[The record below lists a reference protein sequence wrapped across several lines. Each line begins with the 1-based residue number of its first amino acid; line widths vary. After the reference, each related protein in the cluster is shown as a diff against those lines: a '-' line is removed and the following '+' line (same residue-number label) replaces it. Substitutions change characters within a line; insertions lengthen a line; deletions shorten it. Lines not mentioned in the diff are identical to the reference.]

1 MPPGQVLAGTN
12 KGSKQFPFVDRGCG
26 GIDGFHPYACHR
38 LDYGGVLNRQLGSKY
53 ILEDSIGRGAMG
65 EVFRGHDQQGIAL
78 AFKVLHPDLSSDAD
92 IVGRFVKERGL
103 LEAVKSPNLV
113 GVVDLVVEGATL
125 AIVMELV
132 DGPDLRSYLSQR
144 GTLSPSEVCRIG
156 SGVAAGLAAVHGAGI
171 VHRDIKPENVLM
183 KDVDGRAVPK
193 LTDFGI
199 SSLVDTERA
208 RSTML
213 VGTPQYIAPEVSEG
227 EDVTAASDLYALG
240 IMLYELACG
249 VTPFAGGS
257 VMAVLRRHSDVAPG
271 RPDSIPDELWDLI
284 SWLLNKQP
292 GQRPPT
298 SRQVATIL
306 DALAPTLANFPPGQ
320 VLTEPPAPV
329 TGLQSG
335 LTMAVPFTKTPATT
349 ALPRQDTQDTPAPP
363 PPALPTAAQTTAAAP
378 EGKAGK
384 KRRTMILAGLA
395 AAVVAVAAGGF
406 TAVNALNAGSNEA
419 TSSETA
425 AVSPSATVSPSSS
438 PSPSA
443 ASPSPSSASAAASSS
458 GFPNVVGKLLPE
470 AQKTLGSGVTVQV
483 LDKYDA
489 TKPDGTV
496 LAQAPVSGSTSRIEL
511 TVARSEV
518 VAYLADQT
526 PVNGRWGNFDPAATI
541 SGTTY
546 AHSVAAEVCGYNS
559 GESVEYNLG
568 RNYQTFNATAGLGD
582 SSEDSTAVVLVEVFA
597 DGRKVSSQ
605 SVTYG
610 QAFPINADMT
620 DVLRMKI
627 QWQPTS
633 CDKSSGEA
641 SLALGSAKLL
651 GLPGR
656 VPVATPTP

>member
-1 MPPGQVLAGTN
+1 
-12 KGSKQFPFVDRGCG
+12 
-26 GIDGFHPYACHR
+26 
-38 LDYGGVLNRQLGSKY
+38 LNRQLGSKY

-65 EVFRGHDQQGIAL
+65 EVFRGHDQQGNGL
-78 AFKVLHPDLSSDAD
+78 AFKVLHPDLAGDAD
-92 IVGRFVKERGL
+92 VVGRFVKERGI

-132 DGPDLRSYLSQR
+132 DGPDLRSYLKQR
-144 GTLSPSEVCRIG
+144 GTLAPSEICRIG
-156 SGVAAGLAAVHGAGI
+156 SGVATGLAAVHAAGI

-183 KDVDGRAVPK
+183 SDSDGRALPK
-193 LTDFGI
+193 VTDFGI

-227 EDVTAASDLYALG
+227 KDVTAASDLYALG
-240 IMLYELACG
+240 IMLYELSCG

-271 RPDSIPDELWDLI
+271 RPDSLPDELWDLI

-298 SRQVATIL
+298 AKQVATIL
-306 DALAPTLANFPPGQ
+306 EALGPTLTNYPPGQ
-320 VLTEPPAPV
+320 VLTEPPSPV
-329 TGLQSG
+329 TGLQTG
-335 LTMAVPFTKTPATT
+335 VTMAVPFSKMPAT
-349 ALPRQDTQDTPAPP
+349 AAMPRQETQDAPP
-363 PPALPTAAQTTAAAP
+363 PPPLPPVTPPAP
-378 EGKAGK
+378 APADASEPKKIKK
-384 KRRTMILAGLA
+384 KRVVLLAGIA
-395 AAVVAVAAGGF
+395 AGVLVIAAGGF
-406 TAVNALNAGSNEA
+406 TAVNALNSGGNVAA
-419 TSSETA
+419 ASETA
-425 AVSPSATVSPSSS
+425 STSATPTPSSS

-443 ASPSPSSASAAASSS
+443 SAQGTASAGPSASASAS
-458 GFPNVVGKLLPE
+458 GFVNVVGKLLPD
-470 AQKTLGSGVTVQV
+470 AQKTLGSSVTVQV
-483 LDKYDA
+483 VDKYDA

-496 LAQAPVSGSTSRIEL
+496 LAQEGVSGSTSRIEL

-526 PVNGRWGNFDPAATI
+526 PVSGRWGNFDPAATI

-546 AHSVAAEVCGYNS
+546 AHSVAAQTCGYNS

-582 SSEDSTAVVLVEVFA
+582 NSQDSSAVVLVEVFA
-597 DGRKVSSQ
+597 DGRKVSTQ

-633 CDKSSGEA
+633 CSKNNGSA
-641 SLALGSAKLL
+641 NLALGSAKLL

-656 VPVATPTP
+656 APAATPTPR

>member
-1 MPPGQVLAGTN
+1 
-12 KGSKQFPFVDRGCG
+12 
-26 GIDGFHPYACHR
+26 
-38 LDYGGVLNRQLGSKY
+38 
-53 ILEDSIGRGAMG
+53 MG
-65 EVFRGHDQQGIAL
+65 EVFRGRDQQGTER
-78 AFKVLHPDLSSDAD
+78 AFKVLHADLAGDAD
-92 IVGRFVKERGL
+92 VVGRFVKERGI
-103 LEAVKSPNLV
+103 LEAVTSPNLV

-156 SGVAAGLAAVHGAGI
+156 SGVAAGLAAVHAAGI

-183 KDVDGRAVPK
+183 KDSSGVAVPK

-227 EDVTAASDLYALG
+227 KDVTAASDVYALG

-257 VMAVLRRHSDVAPG
+257 VMAVLRRHSDLAPG

-292 GQRPPT
+292 AQRPPT
-298 SRQVATIL
+298 ARQVATIL
-306 DALAPTLANFPPGQ
+306 DALGPALANYPPGQ
-320 VLTEPPAPV
+320 VLTEPPLPV
-329 TGLQSG
+329 AGLQSRE
-335 LTMAVPFTKTPATT
+335 TVAVPFTKQPATAT
-349 ALPRQDTQDTPAPP
+349 LPHLHEQTQNVPP
-363 PPALPTAAQTTAAAP
+363 PPGPVVPAPGGDAPPSTPAKPKRKRLVLIGGIAAA
-378 EGKAGK
+378 A
-384 KRRTMILAGLA
+384 L
-395 AAVVAVAAGGF
+395 VVAAGGF
-406 TAVNALNAGSNEA
+406 TAVNALSGGGKEA
-419 TSSETA
+419 TASGTNIA
-425 AVSPSATVSPSSS
+425 APSATAV
-438 PSPSA
+438 
-443 ASPSPSSASAAASSS
+443 AASSS
-458 GFPNVVGKLLPE
+458 ATPTATSSSQSSTFASATSSAPDSGFPDVVGKLLPE
-470 AQKTLGSGVTVQV
+470 AQKTLGSAVTVQV
-483 LDKYDA
+483 VDKYDA

-496 LAQAPVSGSTSRIEL
+496 LAQAGVSGSTSRIEL

-518 VAYLADQT
+518 VAYLADEK
-526 PVNGRWGNFDPAATI
+526 PVSGSWVDSSLAVTI

-546 AHSVAAEVCGYNS
+546 PHGVTTTVCDYGTGS
-559 GESVEYNLG
+559 AVEYNLG
-568 RNYQTFNATAGLGD
+568 RNYQTFSATAGMGD
-582 SSEDSTAVVLVEVFA
+582 SSEDSAAVALVEVFA

-605 SVTYG
+605 SVAYG
-610 QAFPINADMT
+610 QTVPITADMT

-627 QWQPTS
+627 QWQDTT
-633 CDKSSGEA
+633 CGKNGYA
-641 SLALGSAKLL
+641 TLALGSAKLL

>member
-1 MPPGQVLAGTN
+1 
-12 KGSKQFPFVDRGCG
+12 
-26 GIDGFHPYACHR
+26 
-38 LDYGGVLNRQLGSKY
+38 
-53 ILEDSIGRGAMG
+53 MG
-65 EVFRGHDQQGIAL
+65 EVFRGHDQQGNGL
-78 AFKVLHPDLSSDAD
+78 AFKVLHPDLAGDAD
-92 IVGRFVKERGL
+92 VVGRFVKERGI
-103 LEAVKSPNLV
+103 LETVKSPNLV

-132 DGPDLRSYLSQR
+132 DGPDLRSYLKQR
-144 GTLSPSEVCRIG
+144 GTLAPSEVCRIG
-156 SGVAAGLAAVHGAGI
+156 SGVATGLAAVHAAGI

-183 KDVDGRAVPK
+183 NDSDGRALPK

-227 EDVTAASDLYALG
+227 KDVTAASDLYALG
-240 IMLYELACG
+240 IMLYELSCG

-271 RPDSIPDELWDLI
+271 RPGSLPDELWDLI

-298 SRQVATIL
+298 AKQVATIL
-306 DALAPTLANFPPGQ
+306 EALGPTLANYPPGQ
-320 VLTEPPAPV
+320 LLTEPPAPV
-329 TGLQSG
+329 TGLQTG
-335 LTMAVPFTKTPATT
+335 VTMAVPFSKMPAT
-349 ALPRQDTQDTPAPP
+349 AAFPRQETQDAPAPP
-363 PPALPTAAQTTAAAP
+363 PLPPVTLPATAPADASEP
-378 EGKAGK
+378 KKIKK
-384 KRRTMILAGLA
+384 KRVVLLAGIAVGVLA
-395 AAVVAVAAGGF
+395 IAAGGF
-406 TAVNALNAGSNEA
+406 TAVNALNGGSKDAAAN
-419 TSSETA
+419 ETA
-425 AVSPSATVSPSSS
+425 SVSPSAAPTSS
-438 PSPSA
+438 
-443 ASPSPSSASAAASSS
+443 ASPSPTSSAQSTASANASASASAS
-458 GFPNVVGKLLPE
+458 GFVNVVGKLLPD
-470 AQKTLGSGVTVQV
+470 AQKTLGASVTVQV
-483 LDKYDA
+483 VDKYDA

-496 LAQAPVSGSTSRIEL
+496 LAQSAVAGSTSRIEL

-526 PVNGRWGNFDPAATI
+526 PVSGRWGNFDPAASI

-546 AHSVAAEVCGYNS
+546 AHSVAAQTCGYNS

-582 SSEDSTAVVLVEVFA
+582 SSQDSSAVVLVEVFA

-610 QAFPINADMT
+610 KAFPIDADMT

-633 CDKSSGEA
+633 CNKNNGSA
-641 SLALGSAKLL
+641 NLALGSAKLL

-656 VPVATPTP
+656 VPVATPTSR

>member
-1 MPPGQVLAGTN
+1 
-12 KGSKQFPFVDRGCG
+12 
-26 GIDGFHPYACHR
+26 
-38 LDYGGVLNRQLGSKY
+38 
-53 ILEDSIGRGAMG
+53 MG
-65 EVFRGHDQQGIAL
+65 EVFRGHDQQGAPL
-78 AFKVLHPDLSSDAD
+78 AFKVLHPDLASDAD
-92 IVGRFVKERGL
+92 VVGRFVKERGI

-132 DGPDLRSYLSQR
+132 DGPDLRTYLTER

-156 SGVAAGLAAVHGAGI
+156 SGVATGLAAVHAAGI

-183 KDVDGRAVPK
+183 KDVNGRAVPK

-298 SRQVATIL
+298 AKQVATVL
-306 DALAPTLANFPPGQ
+306 DALGPSLANFPPGQ

-329 TGLQSG
+329 TGLQTG
-335 LTMAVPFTKTPATT
+335 LTQAVPFSKLPATS
-349 ALPRQDTQDTPAPP
+349 ALPRQGTEDVPAPPAPLPPTPAPEP
-363 PPALPTAAQTTAAAP
+363 SASRP
-378 EGKAGK
+378 KK
-384 KRRTMILAGLA
+384 KRTLIIAGIA
-395 AAVVAVAAGGF
+395 AAVLAVAAGGF
-406 TAVNALNAGSNEA
+406 TAVNALNGGSKEA
-419 TSSETA
+419 VASETSVA
-425 AVSPSATVSPSSS
+425 SPSATATATPST
-438 PSPSA
+438 SA
-443 ASPSPSSASAAASSS
+443 TASASVTSTATATTLSSSS

-470 AQKTLGSGVTVQV
+470 AQKTLGSSVTVQV

-496 LAQAPVSGSTSRIEL
+496 LAQAAVAGSTSRIEL

-526 PVNGRWGNFDPAATI
+526 PVSGRWGSYDPAANI

-546 AHSVAAEVCGYNS
+546 AHSVATAVCGYNS

-582 SSEDSTAVVLVEVFA
+582 NSQDSSAVVLVEVFA

-633 CDKSSGEA
+633 CNKSIGSA
-641 SLALGSAKLL
+641 NLALGSAKLL
-651 GLPGR
+651 GIPGR
-656 VPVATPTP
+656 VPVSTPTP

>member
-1 MPPGQVLAGTN
+1 M
-12 KGSKQFPFVDRGCG
+12 
-26 GIDGFHPYACHR
+26 
-38 LDYGGVLNRQLGSKY
+38 NRQLGSKY
-53 ILEDSIGRGAMG
+53 IIEDSIGRGAMG
-65 EVFRGHDQQGIAL
+65 EVFRGHDQQGTAL
-78 AFKVLHPDLSSDAD
+78 AFKILHPDLAGDAD
-92 IVGRFVKERGL
+92 VVGRFVKERGI
-103 LEAVKSPNLV
+103 LESVKSPNLV
-113 GVVDLVVEGATL
+113 GVADLVVEGGTL

-132 DGPDLRSYLSQR
+132 EGPDLRSYLNQR

-156 SGVAAGLAAVHGAGI
+156 SGVASGLAAVHAAGI

-183 KDVDGRAVPK
+183 KEVEGKPVPK

-227 EDVTAASDLYALG
+227 QDVTAASDLYALG
-240 IMLYELACG
+240 ILLYELTCG

-271 RPDSIPDELWDLI
+271 RPGSIPDELWDLI
-284 SWLLNKQP
+284 SWLLNKQAA
-292 GQRPPT
+292 QRPPT
-298 SRQVATIL
+298 AKQVATVL
-306 DALAPTLANFPPGQ
+306 DAIGPSLANFPPGQ
-320 VLTEPPAPV
+320 LLTEPPVPV
-329 TGLQSG
+329 TGLQTG
-335 LTMAVPFTKTPATT
+335 VTMAVPFTKTPATS
-349 ALPRQDTQDTPAPP
+349 ALPRQSTQDVPAPP
-363 PPALPTAAQTTAAAP
+363 PLPPASVTDSTEKP
-378 EGKAGK
+378 KK
-384 KRRTMILAGLA
+384 KRLVLVAGIA
-395 AAVVAVAAGGF
+395 AAVLVVAAGGF
-406 TAVNALNAGSNEA
+406 TAVNALNGGDKEPAA
-419 TSSETA
+419 SETTIA
-425 AVSPSATVSPSSS
+425 SPSVTATASASPSA
-438 PSPSA
+438 SA
-443 ASPSPSSASAAASSS
+443 SATGTSSASASASASAS
-458 GFPNVVGKLLPE
+458 GFPNVVGKLLPD
-470 AQKTLGSGVTVQV
+470 AQKTLGSAVTVQV

-489 TKPDGTV
+489 SKPDGTV

-526 PVNGRWGNFDPAATI
+526 PVSGRWDSSSQAATI

-546 AHSVAAEVCGYNS
+546 AHSVATEVCGYND
-559 GESVEYNLG
+559 GAAVEYNLG
-568 RNYQTFNATAGLGD
+568 RNYQTLNATAGLGD
-582 SSEDSTAVVLVEVFA
+582 TSEDSTAVVLVEVFA

-610 QAFPINADMT
+610 QAFPITADMT

-633 CDKSSGEA
+633 CNKSSGEA
-641 SLALGSAKLL
+641 TLALGSAKLL

>member
-1 MPPGQVLAGTN
+1 
-12 KGSKQFPFVDRGCG
+12 
-26 GIDGFHPYACHR
+26 
-38 LDYGGVLNRQLGSKY
+38 
-53 ILEDSIGRGAMG
+53 MG
-65 EVFRGHDQQGIAL
+65 EVFRGHDQQGAPL
-78 AFKVLHPDLSSDAD
+78 AFKVLHPDLASDAD
-92 IVGRFVKERGL
+92 VVGRFVKERGI

-132 DGPDLRSYLSQR
+132 DGPDLRSYLSGR

-156 SGVAAGLAAVHGAGI
+156 SGVATGLAAVHAAGI

-298 SRQVATIL
+298 AKQVATVL
-306 DALAPTLANFPPGQ
+306 DALGPSLANFPPGQ

-329 TGLQSG
+329 TGLRTS
-335 LTMAVPFTKTPATT
+335 LTQAVPFSKLPATS
-349 ALPRQDTQDTPAPP
+349 ALPRQGTQDVPAPPAPLPPTPTPAPGP
-363 PPALPTAAQTTAAAP
+363 S
-378 EGKAGK
+378 AGK
-384 KRRTMILAGLA
+384 PKKKRTLLIAGIA
-395 AAVVAVAAGGF
+395 AAVLAVTAGGF
-406 TAVNALNAGSNEA
+406 TAVNAMNGGSKEA
-419 TSSETA
+419 VASETT
-425 AVSPSATVSPSSS
+425 AVSPSATATA
-438 PSPSA
+438 SA
-443 ASPSPSSASAAASSS
+443 TASASATSTTTASASATALSSSS

-470 AQKTLGSGVTVQV
+470 AQKTLGSSVTVQV

-489 TKPDGTV
+489 SKPDGTV
-496 LAQAPVSGSTSRIEL
+496 LAQAPVAGSTSRVEL

-518 VAYLADQT
+518 IAYLADQT
-526 PVNGRWGNFDPAATI
+526 PVSGDWDSSYDPAANI

-546 AHSVAAEVCGYNS
+546 AHSVATAVCGYNS
-559 GESVEYNLG
+559 GKSVEYNLG

-582 SSEDSTAVVLVEVFA
+582 NSKDSTAVVLVEVFA

-610 QAFPINADMT
+610 QAFPITADMT

-633 CDKSSGEA
+633 CNKSVGSA
-641 SLALGSAKLL
+641 NLALGSAKLL

>member
-1 MPPGQVLAGTN
+1 
-12 KGSKQFPFVDRGCG
+12 
-26 GIDGFHPYACHR
+26 
-38 LDYGGVLNRQLGSKY
+38 
-53 ILEDSIGRGAMG
+53 MG
-65 EVFRGHDQQGIAL
+65 EVFRGQNQQGTAL
-78 AFKVLHPDLSSDAD
+78 AFKVLHPDLASDSD
-92 IVGRFVKERGL
+92 VVGRFVKERGL

-156 SGVAAGLAAVHGAGI
+156 SGVAAGLAAVHAAGI

-183 KDVDGRAVPK
+183 KEQNGRAEPK

-298 SRQVATIL
+298 ARQVATIL
-306 DALAPTLANFPPGQ
+306 EALAPALANFPPGQ
-320 VLTEPPAPV
+320 VMTEPPVPV
-329 TGLQSG
+329 TGLQTG
-335 LTMAVPFTKTPATT
+335 VTMAVPFTKTPATS
-349 ALPRQDTQDTPAPP
+349 ALPRQGTEDVPAPP
-363 PPALPTAAQTTAAAP
+363 AAIPTAAAP
-378 EGKAGK
+378 TAAAAPEEKPKK
-384 KRRTMILAGLA
+384 KRRTLVLAGVA

-406 TAVNALNAGSNEA
+406 TAVNALNGSSEPTAN
-419 TSSETA
+419 ETA
-425 AVSPSATVSPSSS
+425 AAAPSTTATASSSPSASPSATST
-438 PSPSA
+438 
-443 ASPSPSSASAAASSS
+443 SSASATASASTS

-470 AQKTLGSGVTVQV
+470 AQKTLGSAVTVQV
-483 LDKYDA
+483 LDKYDV

-518 VAYLADQT
+518 VAYLADQA
-526 PVNGRWGNFDPAATI
+526 PVTGRWSLSEGAATI

-546 AHSVAAEVCGYNS
+546 AHSVATEVCGYNS

-568 RNYQTFNATAGLGD
+568 RNYQTFNASAGLGD

-633 CDKSSGEA
+633 CNKSSGEA

-651 GLPGR
+651 GIPGR

>member
-1 MPPGQVLAGTN
+1 M
-12 KGSKQFPFVDRGCG
+12 
-26 GIDGFHPYACHR
+26 
-38 LDYGGVLNRQLGSKY
+38 NRQLGSKY

-65 EVFRGHDQQGIAL
+65 EVFRGHDQQGTAL
-78 AFKVLHPDLSSDAD
+78 AFKVLHPDLASDAD
-92 IVGRFVKERGL
+92 VVGRFVKERGI
-103 LEAVKSPNLV
+103 LEALKSPNLV

-132 DGPDLRSYLSQR
+132 DGPDLRSYLSKR
-144 GTLSPSEVCRIG
+144 GTLTPSEVCRIG
-156 SGVAAGLAAVHGAGI
+156 SAVATGLAAVHAAGI

-183 KDVDGRAVPK
+183 KDADGRAVPK

-227 EDVTAASDLYALG
+227 HDVTASSDLYALG

-257 VMAVLRRHSDVAPG
+257 VMAVLRRHSDVLPG
-271 RPDSIPDELWDLI
+271 RPDSLPDELWDLI

-298 SRQVATIL
+298 AKQVATIL
-306 DALAPTLANFPPGQ
+306 DALGPSLANYPPGK
-320 VLTEPPAPV
+320 VLTEPPLPV
-329 TGLQSG
+329 TGLQTG
-335 LTMAVPFTKTPATT
+335 ATMAVPFTQLPATS
-349 ALPRQDTQDTPAPP
+349 ALPRQGAPDMPAALPPLPPAP
-363 PPALPTAAQTTAAAP
+363 AAAASAP
-378 EGKAGK
+378 EKPNK
-384 KRRTMILAGLA
+384 KRRLVIIAGI
-395 AAVVAVAAGGF
+395 AVVLAVAAGGF
-406 TAVNALNAGSNEA
+406 TAVNALNGGGKDA
-419 TSSETA
+419 TASETIA
-425 AVSPSATVSPSSS
+425 GSPSATATNTVS
-438 PSPSA
+438 PSPSPT
-443 ASPSPSSASAAASSS
+443 STSSASATASASAS
-458 GFPNVVGKLLPE
+458 VAGFVNVVGKLLPD
-470 AQKTLGSGVTVQV
+470 AQKTLGSSVTVQV
-483 LDKYDA
+483 VDKYDA

-496 LAQAPVSGSTSRIEL
+496 LAQAAVTGSTSRVEL

-518 VAYLADQT
+518 VAYLADQA
-526 PVNGRWGNFDPAATI
+526 PVSGSWRSSSQAATI

-546 AHSVAAEVCGYNS
+546 AHSIATDVCGYNS
-559 GESVEYNLG
+559 GASVEYNLG

-582 SSEDSTAVVLVEVFA
+582 GSEDSTAVVLVEVFA

-605 SVTYG
+605 SVVYG
-610 QAFPINADMT
+610 QAFPITADMT

-633 CDKSSGEA
+633 CNKSSGEA

-656 VPVATPTP
+656 APVPTTAP

>member
-1 MPPGQVLAGTN
+1 
-12 KGSKQFPFVDRGCG
+12 
-26 GIDGFHPYACHR
+26 
-38 LDYGGVLNRQLGSKY
+38 LNRQLGSKY

-65 EVFRGHDQQGIAL
+65 EVFRGHDQQGNGL
-78 AFKVLHPDLSSDAD
+78 AFKVLHPDLAGDAD
-92 IVGRFVKERGL
+92 VVGRFVKERGI
-103 LEAVKSPNLV
+103 LETVKSPNLV

-132 DGPDLRSYLSQR
+132 DGPDLRSYLKQR
-144 GTLSPSEVCRIG
+144 GTLAPSEVCRIG
-156 SGVAAGLAAVHGAGI
+156 SGVATGLAAVHAAGI

-183 KDVDGRAVPK
+183 NDSDGRALPK

-227 EDVTAASDLYALG
+227 KDVTAASDLYALG
-240 IMLYELACG
+240 IMLYELSCG

-271 RPDSIPDELWDLI
+271 RPDSLPDELWDLI

-298 SRQVATIL
+298 AKQVATIL
-306 DALAPTLANFPPGQ
+306 EALGPTLANYPPGQ
-320 VLTEPPAPV
+320 LLTEPPAPV
-329 TGLQSG
+329 TGLQTG
-335 LTMAVPFTKTPATT
+335 VTMAVPFSKTPAT
-349 ALPRQDTQDTPAPP
+349 AAFPRQETQDAPAPP
-363 PPALPTAAQTTAAAP
+363 PPPPVTLPATAPADASEP
-378 EGKAGK
+378 KKIKK
-384 KRRTMILAGLA
+384 KRVVLLAGIAVGVLA
-395 AAVVAVAAGGF
+395 IAAGGF
-406 TAVNALNAGSNEA
+406 TAVNALNGGSKDAAAN
-419 TSSETA
+419 ETA
-425 AVSPSATVSPSSS
+425 SVSPSAAPTSS
-438 PSPSA
+438 
-443 ASPSPSSASAAASSS
+443 ASPSPTSSGQSTASASASAS
-458 GFPNVVGKLLPE
+458 GFVDVVGKLLPD
-470 AQKTLGSGVTVQV
+470 AQKTLGASVTVQV
-483 LDKYDA
+483 VDKYDA

-496 LAQAPVSGSTSRIEL
+496 LAQSAVAGSTSRIEL

-526 PVNGRWGNFDPAATI
+526 PVSGRWGNFDPAASI

-546 AHSVAAEVCGYNS
+546 AHSVAAQTCGYNS

-582 SSEDSTAVVLVEVFA
+582 SSQDSSAVVLVEVFA

-610 QAFPINADMT
+610 KAFPIDADMT

-633 CDKSSGEA
+633 CNKSNGSA
-641 SLALGSAKLL
+641 NLALGSAKLL

-656 VPVATPTP
+656 VPVATPTSR

>member
-1 MPPGQVLAGTN
+1 M
-12 KGSKQFPFVDRGCG
+12 
-26 GIDGFHPYACHR
+26 
-38 LDYGGVLNRQLGSKY
+38 NRQLGSKY

-65 EVFRGHDQQGIAL
+65 EVFRGHDQQGTAL
-78 AFKVLHPDLSSDAD
+78 AFKVLHPDLASDAD
-92 IVGRFVKERGL
+92 IVGRFVKERGI
-103 LEAVKSPNLV
+103 LESVKSPNLV
-113 GVVDLVVEGATL
+113 GVVDLVVEGGTL

-132 DGPDLRSYLSQR
+132 DGPDLRSYLNQR

-156 SGVAAGLAAVHGAGI
+156 SGVASGLAAVHAAGI

-183 KDVDGRAVPK
+183 KELEGKSVPK

-227 EDVTAASDLYALG
+227 DDVTAASDLYALG
-240 IMLYELACG
+240 ILLYELTCG

-284 SWLLNKQP
+284 SWLLNKQAA
-292 GQRPPT
+292 QRPPT
-298 SRQVATIL
+298 AKQVATVL
-306 DALAPTLANFPPGQ
+306 DAIGPSLANFPPGRL
-320 VLTEPPAPV
+320 LTEPPAPV
-329 TGLQSG
+329 TGLQTG
-335 LTMAVPFTKTPATT
+335 VTMAVPFSKTPATS
-349 ALPRQDTQDTPAPP
+349 ALPRQSTQDVPAPP
-363 PPALPTAAQTTAAAP
+363 LLAPAPASDAP
-378 EGKAGK
+378 GDKPKKK
-384 KRRTMILAGLA
+384 KRVVLLAGIA
-395 AAVVAVAAGGF
+395 AAVLAVAAGGF
-406 TAVNALNAGSNEA
+406 TAVNALNGGDKTPVA
-419 TSSETA
+419 SET
-425 AVSPSATVSPSSS
+425 T
-438 PSPSA
+438 A
-443 ASPSPSSASAAASSS
+443 ASPSVTATSSATPSASASATSTSSASASASASSS

-470 AQKTLGSGVTVQV
+470 AQKTLGSAVTVQV

-489 TKPDGTV
+489 SKPDGTV

-518 VAYLADQT
+518 VAYLADQS
-526 PVNGRWGNFDPAATI
+526 PVNGRWESSSQAATI

-546 AHSVAAEVCGYNS
+546 AHSVATEVCGYNGGS
-559 GESVEYNLG
+559 AVEYNLG

-582 SSEDSTAVVLVEVFA
+582 ASEDSTAVVLVEVFA

-610 QAFPINADMT
+610 QAFPITADMT

-633 CDKSSGEA
+633 CNKSSGEA

>member
-1 MPPGQVLAGTN
+1 M
-12 KGSKQFPFVDRGCG
+12 
-26 GIDGFHPYACHR
+26 
-38 LDYGGVLNRQLGSKY
+38 NRQLGSKY

-65 EVFRGHDQQGIAL
+65 EVFRGHDHQGTAL
-78 AFKVLHPDLSSDAD
+78 AFKVLHPDLASDAD
-92 IVGRFVKERGL
+92 VVGRFVKERGI
-103 LEAVKSPNLV
+103 LEALKSPNLV

-144 GTLSPSEVCRIG
+144 GTLAPSEVCRIG
-156 SGVAAGLAAVHGAGI
+156 SAVATGLAAVHAAGI

-183 KDVDGRAVPK
+183 KDSDSHALPK

-227 EDVTAASDLYALG
+227 HDVTASSDLYALG

-257 VMAVLRRHSDVAPG
+257 VMAVLRRHSDVLPG
-271 RPDSIPDELWDLI
+271 RPDSLPDELWDLI

-298 SRQVATIL
+298 ARQVATIL
-306 DALAPTLANFPPGQ
+306 DALGPSLTNFPPGQ

-335 LTMAVPFTKTPATT
+335 VTMAVPFTQLPATS
-349 ALPRQDTQDTPAPP
+349 ALPRQGAPDRPAALPLPPAPAP
-363 PPALPTAAQTTAAAP
+363 AAAASVP
-378 EGKAGK
+378 DKPNK
-384 KRRTMILAGLA
+384 KRRLVIIAGIA
-395 AAVVAVAAGGF
+395 AAVLAVSAGAF
-406 TAVNALNAGSNEA
+406 TAVNALSGAGKDATASETAVASQSATA
-419 TSSETA
+419 TSSI
-425 AVSPSATVSPSSS
+425 SPSASASAQSTSS
-438 PSPSA
+438 A
-443 ASPSPSSASAAASSS
+443 SASAAASAS
-458 GFPNVVGKLLPE
+458 GFVNVVGKLLPD
-470 AQKTLGSGVTVQV
+470 AQKTLGTSVTVQV
-483 LDKYDA
+483 VDKYDA

-496 LAQAPVSGSTSRIEL
+496 LAQAAVTGSTSRIEL

-518 VAYLADQT
+518 VAYLADRI
-526 PVNGRWGNFDPAATI
+526 PVSGRWGNFEPAVTI

-546 AHSVAAEVCGYNS
+546 AHSVAAQTCGYNS

-582 SSEDSTAVVLVEVFA
+582 GSQDSTAVVLVEVFA

-633 CDKSSGEA
+633 CNKNNGSA
-641 SLALGSAKLL
+641 NLALGSAKLL

-656 VPVATPTP
+656 VPVPTTAP